1 MKRVLAGL
9 MSAFAI
15 ATFATATVEAQTQC
29 PAEVAKAKEMLNT
42 RTAKADTVQAPRSLA
57 GARDVQAP
65 RGQDVQAPRGQDIQA
80 PRGQDVQAPRGQDV
94 QAPRSLAGSK
104 TTGSKAFNLVKEAE
118 AACAKGDMATA
129 KAKAEA
135 ALATMK
141 SLRLSSRSGLQE
153 GDLLEPFVFRYNLTV
168 RSLLGAL
175 LVVLVPTLAAGQ
187 AASSPQEALLRA
199 KPAVG
204 LVIAEVGGDVA
215 VSCAAAP
222 GTSVAPIPFR

>member
-65 RGQDVQAPRGQDIQA
+65 RGQDVQAPRGNDIQAPRGQDVQA

-94 QAPRSLAGSK
+94 QAPRSLAGAKAGS
-104 TTGSKAFNLVKEAE
+104 SKAFGLVKEAE

-135 ALATMK
+135 AIAAMK
-141 SLRLSSRSGLQE
+141 
-153 GDLLEPFVFRYNLTV
+153 
-168 RSLLGAL
+168 
-175 LVVLVPTLAAGQ
+175 
-187 AASSPQEALLRA
+187 
-199 KPAVG
+199 
-204 LVIAEVGGDVA
+204 
-215 VSCAAAP
+215 
-222 GTSVAPIPFR
+222 